1 MDASVPGE
9 TAQHGLAGSGRF
21 GGFPSAA
28 AGWNCCGSGSGRRR
42 LDTFGRAPLAVGT
55 AVHGVVS
62 QLIGCLVLMA
72 ESMADF
78 EAIQLCDAATRLFP
92 EGAQIGRIYLV
103 FALNLLHHEFGIGN
117 YPQAAVAMVEHPL
130 QTAEQTGIFSVVIG
144 AIAEKL
150 GQFCEDD
157 ASLILEQGSIAGRP
171 GIAAGSAI
179 TVGDD
184 PAGLAGGSCFVGKE
198 ACGGTDHPDKFTASG
213 ERFWEG
219 CLRLQQAFRLS
230 RCSYPDSG
238 VRNNMSS
245 SDAIVLAG
253 EGRRRPSPFSLGL
266 TETAAISAVK
276 STVMIPNVAAQPGTR
291 TKLTAEQMDARQQ
304 QRAEDDELI
313 RAAQKGD
320 RQAFDSLVRRYDRSV
335 LRLAL
340 HMLGNEQDAQ
350 DVHQEAFLKAYR
362 HLSNFRFECS
372 FYTWLY
378 RIVTNLCLDQ
388 LRRRKSR
395 REDPATALDG
405 TGDEIDL
412 LANLTDG
419 RASAN
424 PARELERK
432 TMHSAIQGALEE
444 LTPRER
450 TVFEL
455 KHYQGLKLRTIG
467 EMLSTTEETAKNTL
481 FRATRKLRARLAD
494 AR

>member
-1 MDASVPGE
+1 
-9 TAQHGLAGSGRF
+9 
-21 GGFPSAA
+21 
-28 AGWNCCGSGSGRRR
+28 
-42 LDTFGRAPLAVGT
+42 
-55 AVHGVVS
+55 
-62 QLIGCLVLMA
+62 
-72 ESMADF
+72 
-78 EAIQLCDAATRLFP
+78 
-92 EGAQIGRIYLV
+92 
-103 FALNLLHHEFGIGN
+103 
-117 YPQAAVAMVEHPL
+117 
-130 QTAEQTGIFSVVIG
+130 
-144 AIAEKL
+144 
-150 GQFCEDD
+150 
-157 ASLILEQGSIAGRP
+157 
-171 GIAAGSAI
+171 
-179 TVGDD
+179 
-184 PAGLAGGSCFVGKE
+184 
-198 ACGGTDHPDKFTASG
+198 
-213 ERFWEG
+213 
-219 CLRLQQAFRLS
+219 
-230 RCSYPDSG
+230 
-238 VRNNMSS
+238 MSS
-245 SDAIVLAG
+245 SDTIVLAG

-266 TETAAISAVK
+266 RETAAVGAVK
-276 STVMIPNVAAQPGTR
+276 SSVMIPNAAAQPGTR
-291 TKLTAEQMDARQQ
+291 TKLSAEQMDARQQ

-313 RAAQKGD
+313 RTAQKGD
-320 RQAFDSLVRRYDRSV
+320 RQAFDALVRRYDRSV

-395 REDPATALDG
+395 REDPSTALDG
-405 TGDEIDL
+405 AGDEIDL

-432 TMHSAIQGALEE
+432 MMNTAIQDALDE

-481 FRATRKLRARLAD
+481 FRATRKLRSKLAD